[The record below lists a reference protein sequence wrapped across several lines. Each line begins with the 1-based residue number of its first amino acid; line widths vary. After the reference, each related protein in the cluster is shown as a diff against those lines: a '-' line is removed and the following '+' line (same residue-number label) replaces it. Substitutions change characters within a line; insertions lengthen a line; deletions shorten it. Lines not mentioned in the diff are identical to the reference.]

1 MTNDKTIPEGRVQH
15 FANWMKAN
23 HPYEHF
29 LAENK
34 QLRYI
39 KIRKFIKSYNAE
51 QEVLRNG
58 KVKN

>member
-1 MTNDKTIPEGRVQH
+1 MKNNEMIPGGRVQH
-15 FANWMKAN
+15 FADWMKAN
-23 HPYEHF
+23 HPWSHF
-29 LAENK
+29 LAENQ

-58 KVKN
+58 KV